1 MEDKKISDAVELLL
15 KGAKMLAYHCPEC
28 SMPLFLHE
36 GKVICPSCK
45 KEAEIVES
53 GREVTVRLKEETEV
67 GLEEG
72 KKERIEVEKE
82 TVAEFEEE
90 ERPRVKRWDLEG
102 ELKKVLRKYIE
113 RLANDYDSAEQTIRI
128 INGIIEII
136 EKIRRLN
143 I

>member
-28 SMPLFLHE
+28 SMPLFLHD

-45 KEAEIVES
+45 KEVEIVES
-53 GREVTVRLKEETEV
+53 GREVVVRLKEDLEREEAEKKKVTEV
-67 GLEEG
+67 
-72 KKERIEVEKE
+72 
-82 TVAEFEEE
+82 
-90 ERPRVKRWDLEG
+90 ERPREEIEIAKRWDLEG
-102 ELKKVLRKYIE
+102 ELKDVLRIYIR

-128 INGIIEII
+128 INGILEII
-136 EKIRRLN
+136 ENIRRLN